1 MKLLGYRE
9 SGADPCVFIRLDT
22 EKRLQIIAVYV
33 DDLILIAETVEE
45 MQQIKKCLSGHFK
58 MKDMGKLH
66 YCLGVNID
74 LNVNSQRLLLSQKQY
89 LSKLLEKY
97 RLTEAKPVSTPIDPS
112 VKLMKDDGYSKRA
125 DPIQYQSMVG
135 SLLHA
140 ARATQPDIALAVG
153 IVSKFNANPTEA
165 HLTAVKRIFRYLKGT
180 ANLVLQY
187 KATGSELIGYADA
200 DWANDLDNRHST
212 TGNVFLMSDG
222 AVSWLSQ
229 KQATVALST
238 AEAEYVAAT

>member
-33 DDLILIAETVEE
+33 DDLILIAE

-97 RLTEAKPVSTPIDPS
+97 R
-112 VKLMKDDGYSKRA
+112 
-125 DPIQYQSMVG
+125 
-135 SLLHA
+135 
-140 ARATQPDIALAVG
+140 
-153 IVSKFNANPTEA
+153 
-165 HLTAVKRIFRYLKGT
+165 
-180 ANLVLQY
+180 
-187 KATGSELIGYADA
+187 
-200 DWANDLDNRHST
+200 
-212 TGNVFLMSDG
+212 
-222 AVSWLSQ
+222 
-229 KQATVALST
+229 
-238 AEAEYVAAT
+238 